1 MRRRYI
7 LEWRLFALLS
17 LILVQKSR
25 YICKIS
31 SYTGILRYNIVVS
44 CMTASDHCSILSTFN
59 SANIQIDE
67 LFRDFI
73 FVTKFPKIRTS
84 IVVLFQFDPYNVAF
98 SIYISTIEY
107 KCLRI
112 HKLIIK
118 QLLIACM

>member
-1 MRRRYI
+1 
-7 LEWRLFALLS
+7 
-17 LILVQKSR
+17 
-25 YICKIS
+25 
-31 SYTGILRYNIVVS
+31 
-44 CMTASDHCSILSTFN
+44 MTTSDHCSILSTFN

-84 IVVLFQFDPYNVAF
+84 IVVLFQFDPYNVPF

-118 QLLIACM
+118 QLLIACV

>member
-17 LILVQKSR
+17 LKLVQKSR

-44 CMTASDHCSILSTFN
+44 CMTTSDHCSILSTFN

-84 IVVLFQFDPYNVAF
+84 IVVLFQFDPYNVPF
-98 SIYISTIEY
+98 SIYISTIKY

-118 QLLIACM
+118 QLLIACV

>member
-1 MRRRYI
+1 M
-7 LEWRLFALLS
+7 ETFALLS
-17 LILVQKSR
+17 LKLVQKSR
-25 YICKIS
+25 YI
-31 SYTGILRYNIVVS
+31 ILRYNIVVS
-44 CMTASDHCSILSTFN
+44 CMTTSDHCSILSTFN

-84 IVVLFQFDPYNVAF
+84 IVVLFQFDPYNVPF

-118 QLLIACM
+118 QLLIACV